1 MKIVI
6 IGLTGGSGSGK
17 TTACRFFK
25 HKGFLIIDADMVA
38 REVCAPGTYCLDEIK
53 DAFGEDIVDTDG
65 SLKRKELGSIVFS
78 DKEKLETLNAITH
91 KHIVRR
97 IKEIVSQNKDRNI
110 VIDAPLL
117 FETELHTICTMT
129 ICVLSM
135 EQSRI
140 ARIVKRDRISYE
152 EARKRVENQKDE
164 DYYLA
169 RCDYAFYNDLT
180 PEDLR
185 EKLYEVFGGSYDKV

>member
-1 MKIVI
+1 MI

-17 TTACRFFK
+17 TTACKFFK
-25 HKGFLIIDADMVA
+25 HKGFLIIDSDLVA
-38 REVCAPGTYCLDEIK
+38 REVCAPGTYCIGEIK
-53 DAFGEDIVDTDG
+53 EAFGEDIVDSDG
-65 SLKRKELGSIVFS
+65 NLKRKELGSIVFS
-78 DKEKLETLNAITH
+78 DKEKLSTLNAITH

-117 FETELHTICTMT
+117 FETELHRICTMT
-129 ICVLSM
+129 VCVLSM

-152 EARKRVENQKDE
+152 EARKRIENQKDE
-164 DYYLA
+164 DYYLS
-169 RCDYAFYNDLT
+169 RCDYAFYNDLA